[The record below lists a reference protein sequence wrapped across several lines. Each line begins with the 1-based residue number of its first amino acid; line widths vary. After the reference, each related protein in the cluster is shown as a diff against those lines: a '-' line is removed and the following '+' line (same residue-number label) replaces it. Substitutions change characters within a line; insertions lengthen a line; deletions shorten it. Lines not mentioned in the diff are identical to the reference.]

1 MADSLRRQ
9 CVIQAPVE
17 DVWAIVSD
25 PDTHPDWWP
34 ELRDVHFFGDV
45 EEGAE
50 YTRVTRRM
58 GFLDMVD
65 TVWVVEHLEQM
76 KEVQFRCTRTGTY
89 TRFAVT
95 PAQDDTFVEI
105 EAGMDPTSTRWKVAK
120 AVMPR
125 RFFRNWLGDLLD
137 ALPEAV
143 RRKGRRQA
151 A

>member
-1 MADSLRRQ
+1 MGADSLRRQ
-9 CVIQAPVE
+9 CVIEAPVE

-34 ELRDVHFFGDV
+34 ELRDVHFSGDV
-45 EEGAE
+45 EEGAQ

-105 EAGMDPTSTRWKVAK
+105 EAGMDPKSRRWRVAK

-125 RFFRNWLGDLLD
+125 RFFQSWLRDLLD

-143 RRKGRRQA
+143 RKKRA

>member
-34 ELRDVHFFGDV
+34 ELRDVHFSGDV
-45 EEGAE
+45 EEGAQ

-105 EAGMDPTSTRWKVAK
+105 EAGMDPTSKRWKVAK

-125 RFFRNWLGDLLD
+125 RFFQNWLGDLLD

-143 RRKGRRQA
+143 RKKGRRQA